1 MGAKLITAAFL
12 LFSFCHLQAQQVR
25 AITFREDIFDFGSV
39 SEQGGPVTH
48 EFVFTNNSG
57 RPVKILSVQ
66 ASCGCTTPGWSKEVV
81 APSKTGFIQAS
92 FDPQGRPG
100 YFNKTL
106 TVITDY
112 DANPIILQIKGEVER
127 TGKVAEN
134 EYQIANGNWKLRTQI
149 FNMGKVLIKDEV
161 TVREF
166 PFVNAGEKP
175 VTFAGKVV
183 APAYIKVDVHPAT
196 VAPGQKGAVR
206 ISYDG
211 KLKNKYGF
219 QSDNVEITTDDE
231 ANPVKSFSIYATL
244 EDYFPQLSADEIS
257 KAPRL
262 TIGNSIDFGR
272 IKATGQSSKDIQF
285 TNTGKKELSIKSLQ
299 GNCTCIAVSASK
311 YTLKPGETGTLHV
324 TFDPSERTG
333 TLTKA
338 VTIYSND
345 PHAPVQRLTLSAY
358 VAN

>member
-1 MGAKLITAAFL
+1 MGAKLITTAL
-12 LFSFCHLQAQQVR
+12 LVLSFNFTQAQLVK
-25 AITFREDIFDFGSV
+25 AITFREDIFDFGNV
-39 SEQGGPVTH
+39 SEQGGPVNH
-48 EFVFTNNSG
+48 EFVFTNNSA
-57 RPVKILSVQ
+57 RPVKVLSVQ
-66 ASCGCTTPGWSKEVV
+66 ASCGCTTPAWSKEVV
-81 APSKTGFIQAS
+81 APGKTGFIQAS

-112 DANPIILQIKGEVER
+112 DSNPILLQIKGEVER
-127 TGKVAEN
+127 TGKIAET
-134 EYQIANGNWKLRTQI
+134 EYQIANGNWKLRTQL
-149 FNMGKVLIKDEV
+149 FNMGKVLIKDEA
-161 TVREF
+161 TIREF
-166 PFVNAGEKP
+166 PFVNGGEKP

-183 APAYIKVDVHPAT
+183 APAYIKVDVNPVT

-231 ANPVKSFSIYATL
+231 VNPVKSFSVYATI
-244 EDYFPQLSADEIS
+244 EDYFPQLSADELS
-257 KAPRL
+257 KSPRL
-262 TIGNSIDFGR
+262 TIGNSVDFGR
-272 IKATGQSSKDIQF
+272 IKAVGQSSREIQF
-285 TNTGKKELSIKSLQ
+285 TNTGKKDLSIKSLQ
-299 GNCTCIAVSASK
+299 GNCSCIVAGANK
-311 YTLKPGETGTLHV
+311 YSLKPGETGTIRV

-345 PHAPVQRLTLSAY
+345 PQSPVQRVTLSAY
-358 VAN
+358 VEN